1 MLAIEAHP
9 ERTVR
14 CVKCKRPV
22 RSAASKKRRYGSGCW
37 RYVNGVA
44 RVLESTGDGKAIR
57 AAEALRDAAAVPT
70 GRRNV
75 YLFVSSDGLSTY
87 LVHPN
92 ADNCP
97 AGLHD
102 RFCYHKITVSVLCGV
117 WGFIE

>member
-1 MLAIEAHP
+1 MLAIETRP

-37 RYVNGVA
+37 RYVNAAA
-44 RVLESTGDGKAIR
+44 RVLESTGDAKAIR

-70 GRRNV
+70 ARRNV

-92 ADNCP
+92 ADNCK
-97 AGLHD
+97 AGLHAMY
-102 RFCYHKITVSVLCGV
+102 CYHKITVSVLSGV
-117 WGFIE
+117 WGFVK